1 MGQTYEGTLRQI
13 VTDDKG
19 TSLLIVFGLPPWS
32 HENDAV
38 FALRAALE
46 MRKLFE
52 SLFSDWAIAVTSGAC
67 SGAAGPASTDETSP
81 NGRAAPHTPRSLL
94 ALPGMLFT
102 GIIGGRTRADHTIMG
117 DVVNSAARYGA
128 THAAVPCEQ
137 RRVRVLISNRR
148 LPRPAVAPG

>member
-1 MGQTYEGTLRQI
+1 
-13 VTDDKG
+13 
-19 TSLLIVFGLPPWS
+19 
-32 HENDAV
+32 
-38 FALRAALE
+38 
-46 MRKLFE
+46 
-52 SLFSDWAIAVTSGAC
+52 
-67 SGAAGPASTDETSP
+67 
-81 NGRAAPHTPRSLL
+81 
-94 ALPGMLFT
+94 MLFT